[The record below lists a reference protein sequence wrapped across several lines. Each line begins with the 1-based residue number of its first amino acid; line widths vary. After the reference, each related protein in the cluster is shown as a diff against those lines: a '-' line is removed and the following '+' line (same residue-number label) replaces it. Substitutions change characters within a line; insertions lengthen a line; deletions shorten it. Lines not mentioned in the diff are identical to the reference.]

1 MEEIEKKILELMNKR
16 FFSHNGIDKLAKIL
30 SEQLKANYDKVL
42 LSLNNLE
49 KSGEI
54 YEFTKH
60 KYVTSESAGLVK
72 GRIDFSSPNFGFVV
86 NPLGDI
92 YVSKKNALGAFD
104 GDIVLVKVLHM
115 EQAGKKRDG
124 KVVKILARDNEKIVG
139 TFMQMKSL
147 FYVKPERKNFDISIP
162 ANETLGAKDGDK
174 VVVDITQY
182 KSGNPV
188 GKVVEV
194 IGSLQEK
201 GNDIKWLLRQYK
213 IVDIFPE
220 NVLKMARSFGQKIDL
235 KKVLSRRDLT
245 KELLFTVDG
254 ADAKDLDDAIS
265 LKKNKDGTYLLGV
278 HIADVGEYV
287 KFESP
292 IDEEAFK
299 RGTSIYFINQV
310 IPMLPKE
317 LSNGICSLNEGV
329 DRLALSVEMKID
341 ATGEVTGSEIFE
353 SVINSRHRLTYDEV
367 LEIIDGNKNTQEM
380 LSDIKQTIFDMLEL
394 SNILENRR
402 KKCGSLDFDLPEG
415 KVLVDGNGK
424 PIDVVKR
431 MATKSTKIIETF
443 MVVANETVAKTFS
456 NAKIPFVYRVHENP
470 DSDKMSTFYNFLG
483 TLGIK
488 APESKKE
495 VLPKDLQDILKQVDG
510 KDFEDVVNM
519 VMLRSLKKAKYFD
532 KCLGHFGLALQFYC
546 HFTSPIRRYPD
557 LTIHRIIKEYLH
569 KNYTLVK
576 SPKMADF
583 VVKSSLQ
590 SSNQEK
596 ISEEVERAIEDYKKC
611 EYMSQ
616 FVGQTFSGIISGVNQ
631 RGFYVELPNTCE
643 GQVSLSSLKDEFY
656 NFDEKNLMLVSKHN
670 FFKIG
675 EKVEI
680 KLLSCNLTER
690 KTEFEVVKKVR

>member
-1 MEEIEKKILELMNKR
+1 MNKR